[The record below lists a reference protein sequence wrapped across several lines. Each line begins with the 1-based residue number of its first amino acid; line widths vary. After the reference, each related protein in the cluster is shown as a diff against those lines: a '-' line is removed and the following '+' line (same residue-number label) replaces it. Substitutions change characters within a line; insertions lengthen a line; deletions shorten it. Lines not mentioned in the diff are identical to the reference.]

1 MKIDSI
7 EKAEDFVKNL
17 KRSDNWVSN
26 EELLT
31 KLNDSYK
38 IILDNIRDDLIPFV
52 TVNLALY
59 YIDLGEYGQAWE
71 YTEAARKYAE
81 KFENYDCLL
90 NAISLQFRVQLYL
103 GNLEKTQEILNEQLS
118 IAINFNNSF
127 QLQSAYINRAFQ
139 YHLLQKK
146 EDCIESFEHAIK
158 HILKSKDN
166 YYIAMTYI
174 NYAGYLMEFKEY
186 KKAKENLKIGNEIAK
201 KYNYIKPLALSYANF
216 GVLYSVESKFN
227 KAIIFYNK
235 AIHYCQHQNNTND
248 IVQIKI
254 MLAEIY
260 IKVKKHDLAEHLL
273 KETLEFS
280 DNNNSRNNLNSIYAE
295 LANLSE
301 LKEDY
306 KSALQYYKKYKSI
319 SDELYNSET
328 SKKINNLEIIQKTN
342 LLTIERNNAQKMANI
357 KHDFLA
363 NMSHEIRTPIN
374 SVLGI
379 CYLLSQQP
387 LNDIQSNYVDR
398 LRLSGETLLGIINDV
413 LDISKIESGKMEL
426 VNDSFSLNTV
436 VQNAY
441 NSLEPRAIEKK
452 IEFILKKKFKVD
464 ILLSGDSVRLQQVL
478 LNLLSNAI
486 KFTEKGTV
494 TFKIDIKNDSHHTYV
509 NFTVSDTGIGISKDK
524 INRVFERYEQAD
536 TTIKNKFGGTGLG
549 LSISKKII
557 ELMDGN
563 IDIKSKLNKG
573 TQFIVQIP
581 FASINERNSPI
592 KTDTLDYKKLNNII
606 ILIADDNTENRT
618 VAKEILLNFNS
629 TIKILEAENGQKAL
643 NLLQEQ
649 KVDIL
654 FIDLDM
660 PILNGI
666 ETVRKIKKKLKFKHI
681 KIIGNTASLST
692 ISKEELAELGFDEF
706 IYKPYKWQ
714 ILLEK
719 ILI

>member
-1 MKIDSI
+1 M
-7 EKAEDFVKNL
+7 
-17 KRSDNWVSN
+17 
-26 EELLT
+26 
-31 KLNDSYK
+31 
-38 IILDNIRDDLIPFV
+38 
-52 TVNLALY
+52 
-59 YIDLGEYGQAWE
+59 
-71 YTEAARKYAE
+71 
-81 KFENYDCLL
+81 
-90 NAISLQFRVQLYL
+90 
-103 GNLEKTQEILNEQLS
+103 
-118 IAINFNNSF
+118 
-127 QLQSAYINRAFQ
+127 
-139 YHLLQKK
+139 
-146 EDCIESFEHAIK
+146 
-158 HILKSKDN
+158 
-166 YYIAMTYI
+166 
-174 NYAGYLMEFKEY
+174 
-186 KKAKENLKIGNEIAK
+186 
-201 KYNYIKPLALSYANF
+201 SYANF

-235 AIHYCQHQNNTND
+235 AIHYCQHQNNTNE

-426 VNDSFSLNTV
+426 VNDSYSLNTV

-494 TFKIDIKNDSHHTYV
+494 IFKIDIKNDSHHTYV

-606 ILIADDNTENRT
+606 ILIADDN
-618 VAKEILLNFNS
+618 K
-629 TIKILEAENGQKAL
+629 
-643 NLLQEQ
+643 
-649 KVDIL
+649 
-654 FIDLDM
+654 
-660 PILNGI
+660 
-666 ETVRKIKKKLKFKHI
+666 
-681 KIIGNTASLST
+681 NTGS
-692 ISKEELAELGFDEF
+692 
-706 IYKPYKWQ
+706 
-714 ILLEK
+714 
-719 ILI
+719 